1 MEPTVSTVP
10 ACLRALVAAAERA
23 VPPRVV
29 RGREVPVTVVLG
41 QPNVGQMDSDEMV
54 LIAFTGEP
62 GDAAVTS
69 TRTQRQ
75 ATPAPDRESYDVTC
89 LATSWHGH
97 DDEPLPVL
105 DRTYEMVNALA
116 AELAADGTL
125 GGVVG
130 RTRISTDQLVQVQTD
145 HGATAVL
152 RFTVH
157 VEAFTRPF

>member
-1 MEPTVSTVP
+1 MEPTISTVP

-23 VPPRVV
+23 VPPRIV

-62 GDAAVTS
+62 GDPGVTS
-69 TRTQRQ
+69 NRTQPQ
-75 ATPAPDRESYDVTC
+75 GVTAPDRESYDVIC

-97 DDEPLPVL
+97 DDQPLPVL

-130 RTRISTDQLVQVQTD
+130 RTRISTDQLVQVQTEQ
-145 HGATAVL
+145 GAVALL

-157 VEAFTRPF
+157 VEAFTRAY